1 VKKKAIPLYLFSSFM
16 IMSNQALFPVL
27 PMIRDEISVSYSQIS
42 IFVASL
48 GIVRLFLAFPCGF
61 LADRFDKKN
70 LFLLGGFLNVSG
82 LVFLSYSHT
91 IFQLIVSR
99 ILIGAGLVIV
109 NITIMVVLAQMAGPN
124 SKGAMI
130 SMNNVIHSAGG
141 IISPALAGILAG
153 RYNWRLPFLVFA
165 GLILLSMIILAET
178 FTDQRS
184 DYKRPKDVGGM
195 ETKSYLRKNFEPGI
209 LRLAPVFAISFF
221 VFFYR
226 SSFRHTLIPLYGKD
240 VFHIGVGTLGLYISL
255 AGFVAIFSVF
265 AFGFMSDRYGRKTAL
280 IPGMLFSTVA
290 VIALFLPRGLNPL
303 LIACIFTGMGAII
316 NSIPIIVISDL
327 VPPGSFGRIMGINR
341 IFGDSGYFLGPLIV
355 GSLMDQFGFRMPLY
369 MLAGFSVFAL
379 IVACFLST
387 TDQAKTKERCET

>member
-1 VKKKAIPLYLFSSFM
+1 MKKKAIPLYLFSSSM

-124 SKGAMI
+124 SKGAMM

-153 RYNWRLPFLVFA
+153 RYNWRLPFLVVA

-184 DYKRPKDVGGM
+184 DYKRTKDVSGM
-195 ETKSYLRKNFEPGI
+195 GTKPYLKKNIKAGF
-209 LRLAPVFAISFF
+209 LRLLPVFAVSLF

-226 SSFRHTLIPLYGKD
+226 SGFQHTLIPLYGKD
-240 VFHIGVGTLGLYISL
+240 VFHIGVETLGLYISL
-255 AGFVAIFSVF
+255 TGCIAIFSTF
-265 AFGFMSDRYGRKTAL
+265 TFGFMSDRYGRKTAL

-303 LIACIFTGMGAII
+303 LMACIFVGVGATM
-316 NSIPIIVISDL
+316 NSMPNILISDL
-327 VPPGSFGRIMGINR
+327 VPPGSLGRTMGINR

-355 GSLMDQFGFRMPLY
+355 GSLMDQFGLRMPLY
-369 MLAGFSVFAL
+369 MLAGFSVFTL

-387 TDQAKTKERCET
+387 TDQARAKDRCET